1 MLRRRQDRA
10 SKRCNRMAPPSPP
23 LNQSWPRRFPNPS
36 FAIWT
41 ACERCCIGIPRNP
54 RGQLRSPPRQRRAP
68 ESAGHRR
75 LPWALPPIKRA
86 LRKPRKR
93 NLTRRKPR
101 TNRGTGIVSAGS
113 GCRPPPGPTPG
124 ASQTA
129 SKALSLSEAA
139 NPWKTSCT
147 LPQFFSP
154 FIRSSQ
160 RLTFG
165 YAE

>member
-1 MLRRRQDRA
+1 MLRRGQDRA

-41 ACERCCIGIPRNP
+41 ACERCCTGLPRNP
-54 RGQLRSPPRQRRAP
+54 RGRLRRPPRRRRAP
-68 ESAGHRR
+68 GSAVPRR
-75 LPWALPPIKRA
+75 LPWAKPPNKGA
-86 LRKPRKR
+86 PRKPRKPD
-93 NLTRRKPR
+93 RKRKNPR
-101 TNRGTGIVSAGS
+101 INRGTGIASAGS
-113 GCRPPPGPTPG
+113 GCSAATRLSPG
-124 ASQTA
+124 AFQTA

-147 LPQFFSP
+147 LPQFFSA

-160 RLTFG
+160 RLTFW